1 MKFAVAFII
10 CFFTLSNYGLA
21 NVFEV
26 DAQKVQ
32 SLSVSNPD
40 GNINIGVTSN
50 ASASL
55 LLKPAELPEH
65 CQLKSE
71 LDGNQ
76 WIVELKA
83 TKKSGFWS
91 WFSSSSSCQVDFE
104 IKAPEKLAME
114 IKTGSGNVRVAAVH
128 GPIELKVGSGNVWAD
143 ANITQLD
150 AKVGSGNMEINGLS
164 GKAQVKIGSGNLKM
178 RCPNPIDMG
187 ELAINVGSGNAR
199 IFFPEGTRVNADV
212 KLGAGSVT
220 SELSQD
226 PTSQLKLKAR
236 AGSGNI
242 HILKL

>member
-10 CFFTLSNYGLA
+10 CFFALSNYGLA

-40 GNINIGVTSN
+40 GNINIGVTSSE
-50 ASASL
+50 SASL
-55 LLKPAELPEH
+55 QLKPTQLPEH

-71 LDGNQ
+71 LNGGQ

-83 TKKSGFWS
+83 SKKSGFWS
-91 WFSSSSSCQVDFE
+91 WFSSPSCQVDLE
-104 IKAPEKLAME
+104 IKVPEKLAME

-128 GPIELKVGSGNVWAD
+128 GPIEMKVGSGNVWAD

-164 GKAQVKIGSGNLKM
+164 GKARIKIGSGNLKM
-178 RCPNPIDMG
+178 SCPNPIDKG

-199 IFFPEGTRVNADV
+199 IFFPEGTRVDADV
-212 KLGAGSVT
+212 KLGSGSVT